1 MKRHPGLHALSEH
14 HHHALIQ
21 SLQIRR
27 ADQAPPEQRSAA
39 LLQAAKNFLRFW
51 KKTGQKHFREEEEV
65 LLPRY
70 ARHARLDE
78 DPNVMRMLADHALIR
93 ARIQDLEK
101 ALAEK
106 RALDKELTTLGQ
118 LLHDHVRLE
127 ENLIF
132 PRLEAVLG
140 EAELVDLGRQL
151 TRLHNKCER

>member
-14 HHHALIQ
+14 HHHALVQ
-21 SLQIRR
+21 ALLIRR
-27 ADQAPPEQRSAA
+27 ADQSPPEQRSAA
-39 LLQAAKNFLRFW
+39 FRQAAKAFLQFW
-51 KKTGQKHFREEEEV
+51 KKTGRKHFREEEEV

-70 ARHARLDE
+70 ARHVRLDE

-93 ARIQDLEK
+93 SRIQGLQK

-106 RALDKELTTLGQ
+106 RTVDTELTTLGQ

-140 EAELVDLGRQL
+140 EAELADLGQHL
-151 TRLHNKCER
+151 TRLHNQCER